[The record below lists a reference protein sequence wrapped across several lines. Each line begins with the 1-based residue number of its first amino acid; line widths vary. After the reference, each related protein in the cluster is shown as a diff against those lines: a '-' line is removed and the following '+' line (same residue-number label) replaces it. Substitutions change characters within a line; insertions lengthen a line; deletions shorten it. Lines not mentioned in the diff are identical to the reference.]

1 MYLPIYLSV
10 CLSVYLS
17 VCLSIYLSIFLSIY
31 LSTLHLSPPST
42 AARQLFKYRLISR
55 STHNL
60 CVCFSSIR
68 LSSYSTY
75 FSTLHLSL
83 NLLTSPGLSLCPYR
97 LSLST
102 RLSTRLPPIIT
113 ARGPKNHGTGGIH
126 LRPGTLPC
134 KTPKP
139 TPNTSWGCKNGHI
152 RQPAPADPLISHYVR
167 KQQRASLS
175 GWLS

>member
-1 MYLPIYLSV
+1 MYLSIYRSIY
-10 CLSVYLS
+10 LSVYLS
-17 VCLSIYLSIFLSIY
+17 IYLAIYLSLSVCLSIY

-42 AARQLFKYRLISR
+42 AARQLFKHQLISR

-75 FSTLHLSL
+75 FSILHLSL
-83 NLLTSPGLSLCPYR
+83 NLLTSPGLSLCSYR

-102 RLSTRLPPIIT
+102 RLSTWLPPIIT
-113 ARGPKNHGTGGIH
+113 ARGPKNHG
-126 LRPGTLPC
+126 PLPC
-134 KTPKP
+134 KTPKTDP
-139 TPNTSWGCKNGHI
+139 KHQLRLQKW
-152 RQPAPADPLISHYVR
+152 APLTSHYVR
-167 KQQRASLS
+167 KQQRVSLS